1 MSPRYTL
8 QFRESYFTS
17 FSIPSQF
24 TSSLSYYKRL
34 NWSASY
40 FLQEWESNIATYAAG
55 TIRRYNRINHVQFC
69 SGCSIGRIK
78 ELLTVN
84 PNLQL
89 DLSFRKAEGM
99 PAFVLVDFKMQDKQL
114 LEKLENL
121 ENLA

>member
-1 MSPRYTL
+1 MSPRYPL

-17 FSIPSQF
+17 FCIPAQF

-69 SGCSIGRIK
+69 SGCSIGKIK
-78 ELLTVN
+78 SMLETY

>member
-1 MSPRYTL
+1 MSPRYPL

-24 TSSLSYYKRL
+24 IDSLSYYKRL

-40 FLQEWESNIATYAAG
+40 FLQEWKSNIATYAAG

-99 PAFVLVDFKMQDKQL
+99 PAFVLVDFKMQDKHL
-114 LEKLENL
+114 LESMK
-121 ENLA
+121 